1 MLRPFWIA
9 LQFLT
14 RIPAPHL
21 GDLSP
26 ADLGRSLLL
35 YPLVGGIIGVL
46 LLCLAGLLW
55 TTSTM
60 IGAAFIL
67 AAWVM
72 ITGALHIDGLADS
85 ADAWIGGHGNRE
97 RTLAIMKDPYCGPMA
112 VTAVV
117 LVLLLKFVALQHLLD
132 GEDWVSL
139 LWVPVVGRV
148 AVLALL
154 LWMPYARPD
163 GIGAVPAQNMPR
175 VPAYIVLAV
184 VTILVIL
191 ATGWAGLEMLIVV
204 AAVLYWLRWMMLQRL
219 GGTTGDTAGASIEIT
234 ETVALL
240 VLAL

>member
-14 RIPAPHL
+14 RIPTPRFD
-21 GDLSP
+21 DLS
-26 ADLGRSLLL
+26 ATDLGRSMLL
-35 YPLVGGIIGVL
+35 YPLVGGVIGVL
-46 LLCLAGLLW
+46 MLCLAGLLW

-60 IGAAFIL
+60 IGAAVIL

-85 ADAWIGGHGNRE
+85 VDAWIGGHGSRD

-117 LVLLLKFVALQHLLD
+117 LMLLLKFAALQNLLD

-139 LWVPVVGRV
+139 LWVPVVGR
-148 AVLALL
+148 AAALALL
-154 LWMPYARPD
+154 LWTPYARPE
-163 GIGAVPAQNMPR
+163 GIGAVHAQNIPR
-175 VPAYIVLAV
+175 TFAYGVLGV
-184 VTILVIL
+184 VAILVML
-191 ATGWAGLEMLIVV
+191 MGWMGFEMLIAVV
-204 AAVLYWLRWMMLQRL
+204 AVWFLLRWMMMQRL

-234 ETVALL
+234 ETAALL